1 MFPSWLVGVVI
12 RPGRMGGVGWWDAKG
27 YTWIHGKITVQ
38 KVDERLWQSP
48 PPHSCLFCSTFL
60 GKTLDFSLCN
70 VGYQYC
76 TSLKWHRLLPC
87 GRFWMQM
94 SLKIRPTF
102 FWCYF
107 PTLYLSEVSLNI
119 WAPWTKPPSNSAV
132 KFSNLGR
139 FPLKSYATLPIFL
152 ESKVLSMSHNSPS
165 GSSVFLGFPVS
176 TH

>member
-1 MFPSWLVGVVI
+1 MVGSK
-12 RPGRMGGVGWWDAKG
+12 GLLKCFHLGWWVWWSDRAGRGHHCTKG
-27 YTWIHGKITVQ
+27 WWVAVAVT
-38 KVDERLWQSP
+38 P
-48 PPHSCLFCSTFL
+48 PLTLVCFVAPFL
-60 GKTLDFSLCN
+60 LTLDFSLCN

-76 TSLKWHRLLPC
+76 TSLKWHPLLPC

-107 PTLYLSEVSLNI
+107 PNLYLSEVSLNI